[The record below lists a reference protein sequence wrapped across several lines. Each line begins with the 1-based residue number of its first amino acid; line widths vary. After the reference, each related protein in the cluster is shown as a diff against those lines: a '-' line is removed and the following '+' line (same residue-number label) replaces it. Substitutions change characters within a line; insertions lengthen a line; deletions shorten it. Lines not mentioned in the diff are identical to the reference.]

1 MLQANEPTRSGFA
14 SRFDPSIRGL
24 ERVMK
29 RSFSCVLCGVATSL
43 LSASAAACLGQTLS
57 IAPADQQQAPARPA
71 QQRSGGSEASRPMTF
86 AGTNPWSEPPA
97 PSPEPIRP
105 APAARPA
112 QPVQNAAVAS
122 EPPAPRAA
130 NLVSEDDVSASI
142 RGLALQAAHLTSEG
156 LRLAGKGAT
165 FSARAKFVSA
175 LELIADGLDAK
186 HKTRFHSKSLAAG
199 LLALR
204 EADDFARADA
214 SGGAAADPVNLA
226 ISHSTPV
233 LRRERRDGVTRLQ
246 ALQLYYSYATSQLAS
261 AVGSVPEASMAL
273 YHLGRLQPFL
283 GQSIERT
290 AVLAEPKAL
299 AIEQAAVLVDPQ
311 NF

>member
-71 QQRSGGSEASRPMTF
+71 Q
-86 AGTNPWSEPPA
+86 
-97 PSPEPIRP
+97 
-105 APAARPA
+105 
-112 QPVQNAAVAS
+112 PVQNAAVAS

-156 LRLAGKGAT
+156 LRLA
-165 FSARAKFVSA
+165 
-175 LELIADGLDAK
+175 
-186 HKTRFHSKSLAAG
+186 
-199 LLALR
+199 
-204 EADDFARADA
+204 
-214 SGGAAADPVNLA
+214 
-226 ISHSTPV
+226 
-233 LRRERRDGVTRLQ
+233 
-246 ALQLYYSYATSQLAS
+246 
-261 AVGSVPEASMAL
+261 
-273 YHLGRLQPFL
+273 
-283 GQSIERT
+283 
-290 AVLAEPKAL
+290 
-299 AIEQAAVLVDPQ
+299 
-311 NF
+311 